1 MNELTN
7 GPTTATPMAGFSEP
21 VHDAQRVFRHVL
33 DAMAHPGKI
42 VAIDGLPDAPAPLN
56 KVSAAICLSL
66 VDFEIPLWTDTVLA
80 ESGQALAHL
89 KFHCGCPITTDPKA
103 ARTAVISAAGG
114 LKSLERFC
122 IGTDERP
129 DLSTTVIVQAE
140 GLSAKQGA
148 RLTGPGIATHTHL
161 TVVGADDAFWSAIK
175 ANALLFPR
183 GVDVMVTTN
192 DAVVCLPRTTQV
204 EI

>member
-1 MNELTN
+1 MNEITHTIGDAQPLS
-7 GPTTATPMAGFSEP
+7 GFPEP

-42 VAIDGLPDAPAPLN
+42 VAIDDLPEAPAPLN

-66 VDFEIPLWTDTVLA
+66 VDFETPVWVDSIVA

-89 KFHCGCPITTDPKA
+89 KFHCGCPVTTDPKL
-103 ARTAVISAAGG
+103 ARTALISTAHG
-114 LKSLERFC
+114 LNTLGRFH

-140 GLSAKQGA
+140 DLNTGSGA
-148 RLTGPGIATHTHL
+148 RLTGPGIQTESRL
-161 TVVGADDAFWSAIK
+161 EVMGADDAFWFAIK
-175 ANALLFPR
+175 ANAALFPR
-183 GVDVMVTTN
+183 GVDVMVTT
-192 DAVVCLPRTTQV
+192 DRAVACLPRTTQV
-204 EI
+204 EA